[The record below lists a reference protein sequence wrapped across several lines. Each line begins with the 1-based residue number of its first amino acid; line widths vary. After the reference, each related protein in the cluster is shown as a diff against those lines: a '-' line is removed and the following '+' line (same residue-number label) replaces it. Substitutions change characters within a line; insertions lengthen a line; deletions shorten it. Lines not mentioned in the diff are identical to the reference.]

1 VEVQRLVAHEKQTM
15 LSLDIPETD
24 DDAGVTRKLDSFE
37 IQDGDRIRIYPIA
50 PYNQDAVYLEGH
62 VLRPGRYSYQDNMR
76 VTDLLASF
84 KDLLPEPATQ
94 YAEIVRLN
102 APDFRPSVQSFSIA
116 DAFQNPSSAPLLRP
130 MDTVRIFSRFDF
142 EDPPS
147 VSVAGDVRSPGT
159 YQTAG
164 QIHLADAVHLAGGLA
179 PDANIQDAQV
189 FRYLPDGQSKIF
201 SVNLTAALAG
211 NPSENIVLEARDRLL
226 IHKSPDALQPATVYI
241 QGDVGKPGRYPLTT
255 NMTVADLIR
264 VGGGLKPSADTQSAD
279 LTRYAYSGGSL
290 TGDRQSVSIA
300 SALSGDPSANVAIH
314 NGDVL
319 TIGQLPGWS
328 DLGASITLKGEV
340 KHPGTYGIRPG
351 ERLSSIIVRAG
362 GLQSSAYAYGA
373 VLQRVQVR
381 ELETKQQQEL
391 ILRVKEEESHIE
403 LLPETDPKAKQAKE
417 TALQQYQT
425 TLTQLTANLPVGR
438 ISIRIS
444 DRVDRWKNT
453 AADIEVRSGDTLTIP
468 KRPGY
473 VMVSGQVFNPTA
485 VSYRPS
491 RSAKWYLSQS
501 GGPTTLANKKNIF
514 IVRADGSV
522 ITAKDGFWS
531 GDALSATLEPG
542 DTVVVPEKAIGGGQN
557 WQNLFTSAQLATSIV
572 STVFIALHY

>member
-1 VEVQRLVAHEKQTM
+1 
-15 LSLDIPETD
+15 
-24 DDAGVTRKLDSFE
+24 
-37 IQDGDRIRIYPIA
+37 
-50 PYNQDAVYLEGH
+50 
-62 VLRPGRYSYQDNMR
+62 
-76 VTDLLASF
+76 
-84 KDLLPEPATQ
+84 
-94 YAEIVRLN
+94 
-102 APDFRPSVQSFSIA
+102 
-116 DAFQNPSSAPLLRP
+116 
-130 MDTVRIFSRFDF
+130 
-142 EDPPS
+142 
-147 VSVAGDVRSPGT
+147 
-159 YQTAG
+159 
-164 QIHLADAVHLAGGLA
+164 
-179 PDANIQDAQV
+179 
-189 FRYLPDGQSKIF
+189 
-201 SVNLTAALAG
+201 
-211 NPSENIVLEARDRLL
+211 
-226 IHKSPDALQPATVYI
+226 
-241 QGDVGKPGRYPLTT
+241 
-255 NMTVADLIR
+255 MTVADLIR

-425 TLTQLTANLPVGR
+425 TLTQLTANPPVGR